1 MTTKDE
7 CRRAR
12 FHSVRPW
19 IAYSCTQGS
28 YVEDLKGNILLLRD
42 EPCNDFCFLNEY
54 IDETIGLP
62 LFLSV
67 ECAVKDRCDMFV
79 YALNDNGTLEQCSGF
94 SLIVEDLGE
103 NAVVDYGQTNCRLL
117 VSTST
122 SSKRRRFFLQP
133 LKTTVSYFTI
143 IYTRLAHS
151 EDVFVY
157 MISANVSL
165 DQFDL
170 GLLRIGFPFEHS
182 NVSDNELEA
191 IHAVDDLGS
200 VSMCMRNGRSLQVSP
215 FTKPPV
221 CPAVFQSSSKS
232 LLGFSNRLEIVSLEG
247 RAVRLAATV
256 ETNLIGGFVSEAS
269 KKWREKSPSTLIGGQ
284 QNRYPS
290 VTGLYAHQVL
300 PIVGIVADG
309 GCLSVYG
316 NIERI
321 GVS

>member
-1 MTTKDE
+1 M
-7 CRRAR
+7 
-12 FHSVRPW
+12 
-19 IAYSCTQGS
+19 
-28 YVEDLKGNILLLRD
+28 
-42 EPCNDFCFLNEY
+42 CF
-54 IDETIGLP
+54 
-62 LFLSV
+62 
-67 ECAVKDRCDMFV
+67 
-79 YALNDNGTLEQCSGF
+79 
-94 SLIVEDLGE
+94 
-103 NAVVDYGQTNCRLL
+103 
-117 VSTST
+117 
-122 SSKRRRFFLQP
+122 
-133 LKTTVSYFTI
+133 
-143 IYTRLAHS
+143 
-151 EDVFVY
+151 
-157 MISANVSL
+157 
-165 DQFDL
+165 
-170 GLLRIGFPFEHS
+170 
-182 NVSDNELEA
+182 
-191 IHAVDDLGS
+191 
-200 VSMCMRNGRSLQVSP
+200 P